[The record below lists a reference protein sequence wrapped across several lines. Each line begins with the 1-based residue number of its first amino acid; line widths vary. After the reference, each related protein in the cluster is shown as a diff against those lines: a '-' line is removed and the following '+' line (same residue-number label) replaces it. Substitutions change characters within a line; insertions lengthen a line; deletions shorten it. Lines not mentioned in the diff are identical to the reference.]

1 MPARYFK
8 WSYDMKK
15 IILMLCLLAVSV
27 TMYGCTSKEIHKD
40 SGLMKITDDNGRQV
54 AFSKKP
60 ERIVVLSPSF
70 LELLEVLDGN
80 VVGRAESTIVRTPD
94 FAKNAAVVGFIF
106 NINTEKVVELKP
118 DLIVAYKGMHEK
130 YIQLFEANGIPV
142 VVLNLKYSILSGAL
156 TVAIIILPVIIRTTE
171 EALKT
176 VPDGYR
182 EASLA
187 LGSTKFQTLYK
198 VVLPSAIPG
207 ILSGVILSVGRV
219 VGESAAILL
228 TAGTVAQMPGGIF
241 DSARNLTV
249 HAYLLTKEK
258 GDIASAASIGIV
270 LIFIVLFL
278 NTVAKFVAKKL
289 NKANY

>member
-1 MPARYFK
+1 MRRAK
-8 WSYDMKK
+8 
-15 IILMLCLLAVSV
+15 
-27 TMYGCTSKEIHKD
+27 
-40 SGLMKITDDNGRQV
+40 
-54 AFSKKP
+54 
-60 ERIVVLSPSF
+60 
-70 LELLEVLDGN
+70 ELLFNILVWASAIFT
-80 VVGRAESTIVRTPD
+80 VGILIAII
-94 FAKNAAVVGFIF
+94 GFIF
-106 NINTEKVVELKP
+106 IKGIGKINLDFLISNYSAKGDGGILPMVVATLYTVGLSLLFATPIGVLAAVYLQEYAKQGKIVKFIRFATESL
-118 DLIVAYKGMHEK
+118 A
-130 YIQLFEANGIPV
+130 GIPSIVYGLFGGIFFV
-142 VVLNLKYSILSGAL
+142 VSLKMGYSILAGSL
-156 TVAIIILPVIIRTTE
+156 TVAIIILPTIIRTTE

-198 VVLPSAIPG
+198 VVLPSAISG